1 MLAELITSYRK
12 SIAIYTFVDTGLS
25 VHFKNGAYIDINE
38 LANQYGIDYSRL
50 NRLCEFLI
58 EIGVLVSSNDRVAL
72 SEECNVLA
80 DPESMESLI
89 AKWEFNSDLWNA
101 WLMYP
106 KSLLENNGKSAFEIA
121 NGKPFFEH
129 LDSNEL
135 LKSKFD
141 SLMSK
146 DSDKMIEK
154 LFDIYDFNQH
164 DKILDVGG
172 GEGNLLIR
180 MSEKVK
186 EKHYAVLDRYNA
198 LPAYKNIDFIDGDF
212 FKSIPTG
219 YDLYILKNVIHD
231 WPDNDAILIL
241 ENCREAMGNS
251 ATMLL
256 ITLMKKPQ
264 ARIIKYFD
272 ILMDVSSLGKER
284 DLTEFEYLADQA
296 GLVIQDVK
304 DVDESYSII
313 QLGVK

>member
-198 LPAYKNIDFIDGDF
+198 LPAYENIDFIDGDF

-264 ARIIKYFD
+264 SRIIKYFD

-304 DVDESYSII
+304 DIDESYSII
-313 QLGVK
+313 QLGIK

>member
-25 VHFKNGAYIDINE
+25 VHFKNGTYMDINE
-38 LANQYGIDYSRL
+38 LASQYGIDYSRL
-50 NRLCEFLI
+50 NRLCDFLI

-72 SEECNVLA
+72 SEECRVLA

-89 AKWEFNSDLWNA
+89 AKWEFNSGLWNA

-121 NGKPFFEH
+121 NGKPFFEY
-129 LDSNEL
+129 LDSNKL

-154 LFDIYDFNQH
+154 LFNVYDFNQH

-186 EKHYAVLDRYNA
+186 EKHYAVLDRYNE
-198 LPAYKNIDFIDGDF
+198 LPDYGNINFIDGDF
-212 FKSIPTG
+212 FKSIPSG

-241 ENCREAMGNS
+241 ENCRKAMGNN
-251 ATMLL
+251 ATILL

-264 ARIIKYFD
+264 SNIIKYFD

-284 DLTEFEYLADQA
+284 DLTEFEYLANQA

-304 DVDESYSII
+304 DIDESYSII